1 MCVLVE
7 EKRAL
12 SLINALHKIRIVER
26 QENAAFMA
34 RADMLEISLHFLKQS
49 QGNFHEEKQVTRLA
63 IRWNM
68 RVTVYQIWLDSGW
81 SVQTQEVR

>member
-1 MCVLVE
+1 M
-7 EKRAL
+7 RAFFDQRTAQ
-12 SLINALHKIRIVER
+12 NKNCGKE
-26 QENAAFMA
+26 ENAAFMA
-34 RADMLEISLHFLKQS
+34 RADMLEISLHFLKQT

-81 SVQTQEVR
+81 SVQTQEEVR

>member
-1 MCVLVE
+1 M
-7 EKRAL
+7 RAFFDQRTAQ
-12 SLINALHKIRIVER
+12 NKNDGKE
-26 QENAAFMA
+26 ENAAFMT

-81 SVQTQEVR
+81 SVQTQEGVR